1 MAGGEVA
8 LDGRPILR
16 GVDLSVG
23 EGEFLVVLGANG
35 SGKSTLVRALL
46 GLVPLSGGSVRLYGT
61 PPAKFREWRRI
72 GYVPQRLSIGG
83 GVPATVREV
92 VSSGRIARRGRF
104 RRTGAADRRAV
115 ADALDAVGLA
125 DRAAYPVHAL
135 SGGQQQRVLI
145 ARALAGEP
153 DAFVMDEPT
162 AGVDADS
169 QRLLAATLA
178 GLRERGKTVV
188 LVAHELGPLEPL
200 ITRAIVLRGGRVA
213 YDGAPPAAVE
223 AGVGAGGHV
232 HAHAHA
238 HAHSGPLNGWP
249 DVIGSRSSAGEAGA
263 AGEA

>member
-1 MAGGEVA
+1 MTGGEVA

-16 GVDLSVG
+16 GVDLAVKD
-23 EGEFLVVLGANG
+23 GEFLVVLGANG
-35 SGKSTLVRALL
+35 SGKSTLVRTLL
-46 GLVPLSGGSVRLYGT
+46 GLVPLSGGSVLLYGT
-61 PPAKFREWRRI
+61 PPGKFRDWGRI
-72 GYVPQRLSIGG
+72 GYVPQRLSVGG

-92 VSSGRIARRGRF
+92 VSSGRIARRRRF
-104 RRTGAADRRAV
+104 RRTAAEDRRAV

-125 DRAAYPVHAL
+125 DRAGYPVQSL

-169 QRLLAATLA
+169 QRLLAGTLA

-200 ITRAIVLRGGRVA
+200 ITRAIVLREGRIA
-213 YDGAPPAAVE
+213 YDGAPPAAAE
-223 AGVGAGGHV
+223 AGAGAGGHV
-232 HAHAHA
+232 HIHAHA
-238 HAHSGPLNGWP
+238 HAHTGVLNGWP
-249 DVIGSRSSAGEAGA
+249 DVIGSRSAAAEAGA
-263 AGEA
+263 TGEA